1 MSRIG
6 LAVVTFVGHSRYPI
20 PFTLGMTVRF
30 CPYLCTCYRRRRKS
44 ATFRYNPTL
53 AMENALKRLNALPA
67 MEAEAELLACC
78 GASLWVRGLIAR
90 RPFGSVADVFEAT
103 DEIWGSLGSEDWL
116 EAFSRHP
123 QIGEKAAEKQIKSEA
138 GQQISSRWSAEEQS
152 GAQRNSADVMARLAE
167 GNRAYRQRFGYIFIV
182 CATGKTAEEML
193 AILERRLQNDAS
205 AELTIAAEEQRRIT
219 QLRLEKLLAAETR

>member
-1 MSRIG
+1 M
-6 LAVVTFVGHSRYPI
+6 
-20 PFTLGMTVRF
+20 
-30 CPYLCTCYRRRRKS
+30 CCRRRRKP

-67 MEAEAELLACC
+67 TEAEAELLACC
-78 GASLWVRGLIAR
+78 GASRWVQGLLAR
-90 RPFGSVADVFEAT
+90 RPFGSAAELFAAA
-103 DEIWGSLGSEDWL
+103 DEIWGSLGSQDWL

-123 QIGEKAAEKQIKSEA
+123 QIGEKAAEKRIKSEA
-138 GQQISSRWSAEEQS
+138 SQQISSRWSAEEQS

-167 GNRAYRQRFGYIFIV
+167 GNRVYRQRFGYIFIV

-219 QLRLEKLLAAETR
+219 RLRLEKLLAAETR

>member
-1 MSRIG
+1 M
-6 LAVVTFVGHSRYPI
+6 
-20 PFTLGMTVRF
+20 
-30 CPYLCTCYRRRRKS
+30 CCRRRQKS

-78 GASLWVRGLIAR
+78 GASRWVRGLVAR
-90 RPFGSVADVFEAT
+90 RPFGSVAELFGAA
-103 DEIWGSLGSEDWL
+103 DEIWGSLGSQDWL

-138 GQQISSRWSAEEQS
+138 GQQIISSRWSAEEQS
-152 GAQRNSADVMARLAE
+152 GAQRNSADVVARLAE
-167 GNRAYRQRFGYIFIV
+167 GNRVYRQRFGYIFIV

-219 QLRLEKLLAAETR
+219 RLRLEKLLAAETR